1 MFKVTYFFLFI
12 CNGIE
17 LHSLSQ
23 YNFQSSR
30 ALYTLFCQLMDIY
43 QVARTRHFWRHVS
56 VGHVSD
62 TGTGTT
68 RRIPV
73 SGECPLFFFFSFLRH
88 APTRRRHGSDTAP
101 TRLRRFRH
109 ASSEEKKENF
119 GIFRVIPAIPANFGR
134 NENFV
139 RYKIL
144 TEKKKSKSYLLL
156 LGFVLFFLLIFF
168 LISVSSSSSSFGFG
182 LLPDYLFFFICVSLL
197 SSTCVQS
204 LDFRVFRLQIFSLF
218 CGVCEPHVIL
228 IPSRLF
234 CFVRLNLI
242 NIFFFLVFFCAPHVT
257 HNKKRNFQHFDLV
270 TKIRKSIGL

>member
-43 QVARTRHFWRHVS
+43 QVARTRHFWRRVG
-56 VGHVSD
+56 VGHMSN

-73 SGECPLFFFFSFLRH
+73 SGVCPLFFFFFSFLRH
-88 APTRRRHGSDTAP
+88 APTRRRHGSDTTP
-101 TRLRRFRH
+101 TWLRRFRH

-119 GIFRVIPAIPANFGR
+119 GIFRVISAIPANFGR

-144 TEKKKSKSYLLL
+144 TEKKKKSKSYLLL
-156 LGFVLFFLLIFF
+156 LGFMLFFLLFF
-168 LISVSSSSSSFGFG
+168 L
-182 LLPDYLFFFICVSLL
+182 LFFF
-197 SSTCVQS
+197 
-204 LDFRVFRLQIFSLF
+204 FFF
-218 CGVCEPHVIL
+218 
-228 IPSRLF
+228 F
-234 CFVRLNLI
+234 CFRS
-242 NIFFFLVFFCAPHVT
+242 AT
-257 HNKKRNFQHFDLV
+257 
-270 TKIRKSIGL
+270 